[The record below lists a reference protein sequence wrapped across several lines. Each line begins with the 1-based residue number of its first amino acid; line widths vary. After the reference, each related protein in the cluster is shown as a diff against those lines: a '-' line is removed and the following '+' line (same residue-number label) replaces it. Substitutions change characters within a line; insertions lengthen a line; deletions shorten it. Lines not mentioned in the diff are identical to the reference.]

1 MNWVR
6 STAAGLFL
14 VVLVTAGCGTMRPP
28 HRQMDDAVLAQN
40 IHEALWSDPEL
51 SNFEITVD
59 VKAGAVTVTGVVRS
73 EEQRRRAEEI
83 IKGVPN
89 VKSVRNL
96 LGLQRA

>member
-1 MNWVR
+1 MKWSR
-6 STAAGLFL
+6 SAAGGFL
-14 VVLVTAGCGTMRPP
+14 LVALTLAGCETMRPP
-28 HRQMDDAVLAQN
+28 HRQMDDAVMAQT

-59 VKAGAVTVTGVVRS
+59 VKAGAVTVTGMVRN
-73 EEQRRRAEEI
+73 EEQRRRTEEI
-83 IKGVPN
+83 IRGVPN